1 MFLDFLKLLGLALS
15 VVWLLLFGWGYL
27 FGHSVLLREIIIGC
41 LLPVVCFIP
50 GFYAVSKT
58 VESSWKTFLIAVFGG
73 MLIRLV
79 CITTVFILMVMR
91 TQFHVSTLLFSLM
104 GFYILCLIVEL
115 YFVGRRTA
123 YKEGMPG

>member
-1 MFLDFLKLLGLALS
+1 MFLDFLKLLGLSLS
-15 VVWLLLFGWGYL
+15 VVWLLLFGWGYI
-27 FGHSVLLREIIIGC
+27 FGHSVLQREIIIGC
-41 LLPVVCFIP
+41 LLPVACFIP

-58 VESSWKTFLIAVFGG
+58 VEGSWKTFLVAVFGG

-79 CITTVFILMVMR
+79 CIATVFILMVMR

-115 YFVGRRTA
+115 YFVGRRIS